1 MVLPVRQLVHGPEN
15 IPGVEIEIRRARDSE
30 LDQVGRLTVEAYAA
44 DGVITA
50 DHPYATHLADA
61 AARHRHA
68 VLLVAEDEGR
78 LVGTA
83 TVVPAGSPL
92 IEMCRTGEVEVR
104 MLAVLPGSRRRGVG
118 ERLTRACVEVGRERG
133 CERVILSS
141 GTWMASAHRLYER
154 LGFTRVPDRDWSP
167 RPEVRLLAYELPLA

>member
-1 MVLPVRQLVHGPEN
+1 MGRVEVRV
-15 IPGVEIEIRRARDSE
+15 RRAREDE
-30 LDQVGRLTVEAYAA
+30 LAEVGRLTVEAYAA

-61 AARHRHA
+61 AERHRHA
-68 VLLVAEDEGR
+68 VLLVAEDDGR

-83 TVVPAGSPL
+83 TVVPAASPL
-92 IEMCRTGEVEVR
+92 VEMCRTGEVELR
-104 MLAVLPGSRRRGVG
+104 MLAVVPRARRRGVG
-118 ERLTRACVEVGRERG
+118 ERLVRACVEVGRERG
-133 CERVILSS
+133 LERVILSS

-167 RPEVRLLAYELPLA
+167 RPDVRLVAYELPLA